1 MPQGQGMQAEPA
13 PSDETRYMLCVGD
26 GAARLKLADTEL
38 TLSGE
43 GIAYM
48 LDGRSGLRPF
58 ANLAAVRLQA
68 VNGGPRSPWEA
79 LAELRFS
86 VGRPLFVHSSSP
98 WGMDDPERDES
109 FIAFIEDLHRRLV
122 AGGHGHVAFKRG
134 IPEGRHRFLIVVA
147 LIAAVIFG
155 GAGLMVLYIGLSGKA
170 GFFEIAGPLFG
181 LGGFGFWIWTSATR
195 NAPGTYDPRHLP
207 RDVFPE

>member
-1 MPQGQGMQAEPA
+1 MQAAPA
-13 PSDETRYMLCVGD
+13 LPDETRYNLCVGN
-26 GAARLKLADTEL
+26 GAARLKLAETEL
-38 TLSGE
+38 TLSE
-43 GIAYM
+43 DGISYE

-58 ANLAAVRLQA
+58 ANLTSVRLQS

-79 LAELRFS
+79 LAELTFS
-86 VGRPLFVHSSSP
+86 SGRPLFVHSSSP
-98 WGMDDPERDES
+98 WGVDDPLRDTT

-122 AGGHGHVAFKRG
+122 AGGHGHVAFRRG

-147 LIAAVIFG
+147 LIAAVVFG

-170 GFFEIAGPLFG
+170 GFFEIIGPLIGVGG
-181 LGGFGFWIWTSATR
+181 LGFWIWGSVVKS
-195 NAPGTYDPRHLP
+195 APGRYDPRHLP

>member
-1 MPQGQGMQAEPA
+1 MQAA
-13 PSDETRYMLCVGD
+13 ASDETRYTLCVGN
-26 GAARLKLADTEL
+26 GAARLKLAEVEL
-38 TLSGE
+38 TLSDD
-43 GIAYM
+43 GIAYE

-58 ANLAAVRLQA
+58 GKLTGVRLQA

-79 LAELRFS
+79 LAELTFS
-86 VGRPLFVHSSSP
+86 SGRPLFVHSSSP
-98 WGMDDPERDES
+98 WGVDDPKRDS
-109 FIAFIEDLHRRLV
+109 IFTAFIEDLHRRLV
-122 AGGHGHVAFKRG
+122 SGGHGPIAFRRG

-170 GFFEIAGPLFG
+170 GFFEIIGPLIGVGG
-181 LGGFGFWIWTSATR
+181 LGFWIWGSVVKS
-195 NAPGTYDPRHLP
+195 APGTYDPRHLP

>member
-1 MPQGQGMQAEPA
+1 MQAAPA
-13 PSDETRYMLCVGD
+13 PPDETRYNLCVGN
-26 GAARLKLADTEL
+26 GAARLKLAETEL
-38 TLSGE
+38 TLSAD
-43 GIAYM
+43 GISYE

-58 ANLAAVRLQA
+58 ANLTSVRLQA

-79 LAELRFS
+79 LAELTFS
-86 VGRPLFVHSSSP
+86 AGRPLFVHSSSP
-98 WGMDDPERDES
+98 WGVDDPQRDTT

-122 AGGHGHVAFKRG
+122 AGGHGAIAFRRG
-134 IPEGRHRFLIVVA
+134 IPEGRHHFLIVVT

-155 GAGLMVLYIGLSGKA
+155 GAGLTVLYIGLSGRA
-170 GFFEIAGPLFG
+170 GFFEVAGPLFG
-181 LGGFGFWIWTSATR
+181 LGGFGFWIWASVTR